1 MTKKRKKK
9 LDMPMTQ
16 FVRFSIDL
24 MGSDGIEVQYP
35 YGWVSAP
42 KLVSLETP
50 EERMDYLLGFTEV
63 LDDCI
68 VINGDTKISRNCI
81 EDGKFSTIASIEI
94 PDFSNGREYFTDKS
108 FEKLIEWCNEYMRK
122 CNEEA

>member
-1 MTKKRKKK
+1 MTKKRKKMPG
-9 LDMPMTQ
+9 MPMTQ

-35 YGWVSAP
+35 YGWVSAA

-50 EERMDYLLGFTEV
+50 EERMDYLLNFTEV
-63 LDDCI
+63 QDDCI

-81 EDGKFSTIASIEI
+81 EDGKFSTIASVEI
-94 PDFSNGREYFTDKS
+94 PDFTNGREYFTDKS
-108 FEKLIEWCNEYMRK
+108 FQKIIEWCNEYVRK
-122 CNEEA
+122 CNEES